1 MKCGSMSTTPSSP
14 ASESPHPPEDG
25 KLMDALLASRRR
37 WKSLTQLVADFI
49 FETDSEGCF
58 TFFEAGPALGWNEQ
72 DLIGEAGARLLPF
85 VTSTPTPDP
94 FQTHSVIRSRRCWIK
109 RADGSFGCMLIYAT
123 PLLSPT
129 GQHTGVRGLGID
141 VSDEVGSN
149 ADLAVARLH
158 SEIVR
163 RITATMRSRALSRL
177 GIPPAFDELAT
188 MLGASGGILI
198 SESPRDRSDGE
209 EEGDYEQEDEI
220 VHRLQSGNADFDM
233 QVETLLRS
241 VENQLSFEP
250 ELRQIDNHDVILCR
264 SRVRYDA
271 PATMALWRNNLGVWS
286 QDDANLADAALA
298 TFASALEMSALNR
311 ALARNARFDPL
322 TGMLNRNGLTAEI
335 ARRLPRLDRER
346 LSGTLLVIGMDRF
359 SEINSRYGFEAGD
372 SALQQI
378 ATYLR
383 DTIRP
388 TDLAGRLGGDIFG
401 LWLDGADHFVA
412 AERAEAF
419 CQHGAAIYLSEPV
432 TLTFSV
438 GLAARNWETG
448 ESVESLIDRA
458 SFAMRS
464 VKLAGGARWHTS
476 LEESSP

>member
-1 MKCGSMSTTPSSP
+1 MNTTPSSP
-14 ASESPHPPEDG
+14 ASESSPPGQDG

-37 WKSLTQLVADFI
+37 WKSLAQLVADFI
-49 FETDSEGCF
+49 FETDNEGRF
-58 TFFEAGPALGWNEQ
+58 TFFEAGPALGWNDQE
-72 DLIGEAGARLLPF
+72 LIGEEGTRLLPC
-85 VTSTPTPDP
+85 VNSAPAPNP
-94 FQTHSVIRSRRCWIK
+94 FKTRNVIRSRRCWIK
-109 RADGSFGCMLIYAT
+109 RADSTFGCMLVYAT
-123 PLLSPT
+123 PLLSPD
-129 GQHTGVRGLGID
+129 GQHAGVRGLGID

-177 GIPPAFDELAT
+177 GIPPAFDELAA
-188 MLGASGGILI
+188 MLGAVGGVLI
-198 SESPRDRSDGE
+198 SESPEGKTESD
-209 EEGDYEQEDEI
+209 EDDSDEEI
-220 VHRLQSGNADFDM
+220 VHRLQTATPSFDAMIEGMLRQPIAGN
-233 QVETLLRS
+233 
-241 VENQLSFEP
+241 LSFEP
-250 ELRQIDNHDVILCR
+250 EIRQIEGHDVILCR
-264 SRVRYDA
+264 SRVRYNA
-271 PATMALWRNNLGVWS
+271 PAAMALWRNNVGVWS

-322 TGMLNRNGLTAEI
+322 TGMLNRNGLLTEI
-335 ARRLPRLDRER
+335 SRRLPRLDRER
-346 LSGTLLVIGMDRF
+346 LSGTLLVIGLDRF
-359 SEINSRYGFEAGD
+359 SDINARFGFEAGD
-372 SALQQI
+372 SALQQV
-378 ATYLR
+378 ASYLR
-383 DTIRP
+383 DAIRP

-419 CQHGAAIYLSEPV
+419 CQHGAAIFVAEPI

>member
-1 MKCGSMSTTPSSP
+1 MNTQPSSP
-14 ASESPHPPEDG
+14 VPDSSPSDQDTE
-25 KLMDALLASRRR
+25 LMNALLASRRR

-49 FETDSEGCF
+49 FETDEESRF
-58 TFFEAGPALGWNEQ
+58 TFFEAAPAMGWADQ
-72 DLIGEAGARLLPF
+72 DLLGEPSSRLLPF
-85 VTSTPTPDP
+85 VASTAAPNP
-94 FQTHSVIRSRRCWIK
+94 FQTHAVMRGRRCWIK
-109 RADGSFGCMLIYAT
+109 QGDGSFSCMLIYAT

-129 GQHTGVRGLGID
+129 GQHSGVRGLGID
-141 VSDEVGSN
+141 VSDEVNAN

-177 GIPPAFDELAT
+177 GIPPAFEELAT
-188 MLGASGGILI
+188 MLGAAGGLLLAPANAM
-198 SESPRDRSDGE
+198 EEGTEPAE
-209 EEGDYEQEDEI
+209 EEDI
-220 VHRLQSGNADFDM
+220 VHRIPSSMPAFDAAM
-233 QVETLLRS
+233 EHILREIDGES
-241 VENQLSFEP
+241 SFNP
-250 ELRQIDNHDVILCR
+250 EIRQIDGHDVIICR
-264 SRVRYDA
+264 SRVRYNA
-271 PATMALWRNNLGVWS
+271 PVTMALWRNSLGVWS

-298 TFASALEMSALNR
+298 TVASALEMSALNQ

-322 TGMLNRNGLTAEI
+322 TGILNRNGFQGEI
-335 ARRLPRLDRER
+335 ARRFPRLDRER
-346 LSGTLLVIGMDRF
+346 LSGTLLVIGLDRF
-359 SEINSRYGFEAGD
+359 SEINARFGFEAGD
-372 SALQQI
+372 SALQQV

-383 DTIRP
+383 DAIRP

-419 CQHGAAIYLSEPV
+419 CQHGAAIFLTEPV

-438 GLAARNWETG
+438 GLAARDWETG

-458 SFAMRS
+458 TFAMRS

>member
-1 MKCGSMSTTPSSP
+1 MSTMPSSS
-14 ASESPHPPEDG
+14 ASESSPPEQDG

-49 FETDSEGCF
+49 FETDDEGHF
-58 TFFEAGPALGWNEQ
+58 TFFEAGPALGWNDQE
-72 DLIGEAGARLLPF
+72 LIGDPGSRLLPF
-85 VTSTPTPDP
+85 VNSAPTPNP
-94 FQTHSVIRSRRCWIK
+94 FQTRNVIRSRRFWIK
-109 RADGSFGCMLIYAT
+109 RADGTFGCMLIYAT

-129 GQHTGVRGLGID
+129 GQHAGVRGLGID
-141 VSDEVGSN
+141 VSDEISSN

-177 GIPPAFDELAT
+177 GIPPAFDELAA
-188 MLGASGGILI
+188 MLGACGGILI
-198 SESPRDRSDGE
+198 SERPEGKVENDDDDAE
-209 EEGDYEQEDEI
+209 EEI
-220 VHRLQSGNADFDM
+220 VHRLQSGNAAFD
-233 QVETLLRS
+233 S
-241 VENQLSFEP
+241 HVENLVRQSEAKLSFEP
-250 ELRQIDNHDVILCR
+250 EILQIEGHDVILCR
-264 SRVRYDA
+264 SRVRYNA
-271 PATMALWRNNLGVWS
+271 PAAMALWRNNLGVWS

-322 TGMLNRNGLTAEI
+322 TGMLNRNGLLAEI
-335 ARRLPRLDRER
+335 SRRLPRLDRER
-346 LSGTLLVIGMDRF
+346 LSGTLLVIGLDRF
-359 SEINSRYGFEAGD
+359 SEINVRFGFEAGD
-372 SALQQI
+372 SALQQV

-383 DTIRP
+383 DAIRP

-419 CQHGAAIYLSEPV
+419 CQHGAAIFLSEPL